1 MQVMINEQDFQEG
14 IELLQAHFE
23 KRLHPKVV
31 DIWREY
37 LGSKLSTEQFNL
49 AISRVVAESKT
60 FPTAKEVQKAVTW
73 ELTFDLMRKDE
84 ISRLEKSFEDQAE
97 DEL

>member
-1 MQVMINEQDFQEG
+1 MINEQDFQEG

-23 KRLHPKVV
+23 KRLQPKVV

-37 LGSKLSTEQFNL
+37 LGAKLSTEQFNL

-60 FPTAKEVQKAVTW
+60 FPTAKEVQKAVFW
-73 ELTFDLMRKDE
+73 ELTSDLIQKNE
-84 ISRLEKSFEDQAE
+84 ISRLEKSFQWPSE